1 MGLAIRCLT
10 RVVARSWTGRATA
23 FLTCTV
29 PTTVSSASRTGNR
42 ECPVLRASSITCRA
56 RSPSSSESVRTR
68 GVMISPAVRVPNST
82 ERSIAPRCPRSR
94 VPTDAEREMSEASS
108 VELRAER
115 SSSWGSS
122 PRRRT
127 TALAEPLSSRM
138 GIRMAAVNARMNRC
152 VARAVCMGLAMARFL
167 GTSSPKI
174 MVRNVPSASP
184 IAVATG
190 RTAPSGTPADSSGP
204 RIRCETAGSARN
216 PMARL
221 VTVMPTW
228 APDSC
233 VESDRRALCTP
244 CAAWS
249 PASAARST
257 WARSTVTNAN
267 SAATKTPQAAINSSA
282 RARRSRSVTAG
293 SV

>member
-10 RVVARSWTGRATA
+10 RVVGRSWTGRATA

-29 PTTVSSASRTGNR
+29 PTTVSSASSTGNR
-42 ECPVLRASSITCRA
+42 ECPVERASSITCRA

-82 ERSIAPRCPRSR
+82 ERSISSAVSASS
-94 VPTDAEREMSEASS
+94 VPTDAEREINEASS

-115 SSSWGSS
+115 SSSCGSS
-122 PRRRT
+122 PSLRMK
-127 TALAEPLSSRM
+127 AFAEPFRSRM
-138 GIRMAAVNARMNRC
+138 GTRMAAVKPRMKRW

-174 MVRNVPSASP
+174 IVRNVPSSRP

-190 RTAPSGTPADSSGP
+190 RTAPSGTPADSRGP
-204 RIRCETAGSARN
+204 RIRCDTAGSARN
-216 PMARL
+216 PIARL
-221 VTVMPTW
+221 VTVMPTC

-233 VESDRRALCTP
+233 VERVRRALCTP

-249 PASAARST
+249 PASASRSI

-267 SAATKTPQAAINSSA
+267 SAATNTPQAAMSSSA
-282 RARRSRSVTAG
+282 RARSSRSVTAG